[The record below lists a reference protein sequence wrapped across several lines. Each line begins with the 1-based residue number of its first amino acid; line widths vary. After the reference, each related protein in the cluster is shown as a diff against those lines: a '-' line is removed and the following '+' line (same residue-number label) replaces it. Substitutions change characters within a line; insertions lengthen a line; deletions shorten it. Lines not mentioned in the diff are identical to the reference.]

1 MEIRLEM
8 ISVVIPTLMAIIE
21 EENIPIEVTI
31 GKTRKEHDGTIM
43 KDILLTY
50 DEDKMPDAA
59 NYAVSK
65 AINKHYGLVEE

>member
-1 MEIRLEM
+1 MEARFEM
-8 ISVVIPTLMAIIE
+8 ISVVVPTLMAIIE
-21 EENIPIEVTI
+21 EENIPMEVTV
-31 GKTRKEHDGTIM
+31 GKSRKEYDGSIM